1 MSALSKRIADRKAEL
16 KKEIQGLMYTL
27 EREIEYLDTEPD
39 YIPNSL
45 GVIQG
50 NASRIDNLCGQIAAL
65 DFALRDGAI
74 PYPGSVPTPPD
85 ETVADRG
92 ESYTDIAGVT
102 ITWNGEIVEAS
113 KDGVSSG
120 GWDTEEDARDELSK
134 RMLSPQPEPPPND
147 TAKAARLTKAQRKQL
162 NIVSN
167 VDLNVARLV
176 NNTPSKSAI
185 MYGLEKIGMVEQY
198 SPTPHTGKSWRITD
212 AGRAALGIGTGA

>member
-134 RMLSPQPEPPPND
+134 RMLSLQPDPTPND
-147 TAKAARLTKAQRKQL
+147 TAKAARLTPLQLKTLNAACIKPIAYYYANPITKAALTK
-162 NIVSN
+162 
-167 VDLNVARLV
+167 
-176 NNTPSKSAI
+176 
-185 MYGLEKIGMVEQY
+185 LEKKGFIEFGFNGRSDEA
-198 SPTPHTGKSWRITD
+198 RITD
-212 AGRAALGIGTGA
+212 AGRAALGHGTGA